1 MKFYICLRLE
11 CLGIL
16 FSVKDLVF
24 VYFIKLFFVF
34 CFLLFGNGIVCIK
47 FINEIGFNRIC
58 VFRNI

>member
-47 FINEIGFNRIC
+47 FIN
-58 VFRNI
+58 